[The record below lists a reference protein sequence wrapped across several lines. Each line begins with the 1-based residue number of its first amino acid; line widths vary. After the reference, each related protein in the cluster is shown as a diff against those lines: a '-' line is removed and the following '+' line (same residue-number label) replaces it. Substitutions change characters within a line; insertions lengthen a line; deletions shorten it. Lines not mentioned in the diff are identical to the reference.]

1 MRVSQ
6 SHHYLDRFFK
16 ENIIKLKDVFNLETI
31 FKSRIM
37 NEQLSGRQLNN
48 SEKSG
53 DVMHER
59 LSALLSNY
67 IAICRFEILQKNK
80 RKKKGVT
87 KIDR

>member
-1 MRVSQ
+1 
-6 SHHYLDRFFK
+6 
-16 ENIIKLKDVFNLETI
+16 
-31 FKSRIM
+31 M

-53 DVMHER
+53 VVMHER

-80 RKKKGVT
+80 RKKKGGT
-87 KIDR
+87 KIDH